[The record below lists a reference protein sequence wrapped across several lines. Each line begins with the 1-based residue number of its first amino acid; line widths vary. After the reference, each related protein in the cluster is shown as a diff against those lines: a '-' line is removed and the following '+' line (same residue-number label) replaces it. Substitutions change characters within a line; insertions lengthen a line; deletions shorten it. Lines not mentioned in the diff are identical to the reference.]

1 MLHIGHF
8 SFDAFDAQN
17 KQRHGYFTCII
28 DAEDPE
34 VAVAKFGEHILQMKK
49 KAAPFKN
56 MAAVYIEDI
65 IRVARVPEEPIVTH
79 SQSSEG
85 SFPRSIS
92 HSLPGTVKDGIEA
105 FGMPD
110 DVDRHEKGSNR
121 HYKVSDPFIR
131 FD

>member
-8 SFDAFDAQN
+8 SFDEIDAQN

-34 VAVAKFGEHILQMKK
+34 TAVAKFGEHILQMKK
-49 KAAPFKN
+49 KAAPFKD

-65 IRVARVPEEPIVTH
+65 IRVALVPMDPIVTH

-85 SFPRSIS
+85 AFPRSIS
-92 HSLPGTVKDGIEA
+92 HSLPGVVKDGIEA
-105 FGMPD
+105 FGMPG
-110 DVDRHEKGSNR
+110 DVDRHEKGSGDT
-121 HYKVSDPFIR
+121 YAVSDPFIR